1 MSNTPPT
8 TPANTNLFTTRD
20 YRGATI
26 EDLNIPQA
34 ISTNPTSSI
43 YEAIEI
49 GYEYE
54 FTYLPV
60 IHELNKRL
68 LGVVNLEQF
77 KTGSPQQ
84 PQQQK
89 QQKQENRD
97 QNVQPIVFNYMLWF
111 NPSAKRKYEQE
122 ILHKKDDTGSKSQ
135 VTKTTPK
142 TKILK
147 PRGKRYSVLT
157 PYSPLEDL
165 ASFFNRGNYFA
176 IVTNDSGNFV
186 YGVVTP
192 QDLLKYEQSRPKL

>member
-1 MSNTPPT
+1 MTQAPSNTT
-8 TPANTNLFTTRD
+8 IFTTQD

-26 EDLNIPQA
+26 EDLNIPLA

-43 YEAIEI
+43 YDAIEI

-77 KTGSPQQ
+77 KANSPSSDS
-84 PQQQK
+84 PSADSLK
-89 QQKQENRD
+89 E
-97 QNVQPIVFNYMLWF
+97 PIVFNYMLWF
-111 NPSAKRKYEQE
+111 NPSTKRKYEQV
-122 ILHKKDDTGSKSQ
+122 ILQKNPKGGNGTNG
-135 VTKTTPK
+135 VGNTTPK

-176 IVTNDSGNFV
+176 IITNDSGNFV

-192 QDLLKYEQSRPKL
+192 QDLSKYEQSRPKL